1 MKKLKYI
8 SILAIFAI
16 LSVVSTR
23 AQQTDGSSKQSPD
36 SCLIIWHKNGSQVML
51 KLNGSP
57 KIEYIG
63 DSVIVKSSETLKYGF
78 KDIRK
83 MTYVLKSP
91 IIGDANDDGKVD
103 EKDIVDI
110 ANYTMGKPTST
121 GKFNK
126 MTADVN
132 EDGVV
137 NIADVVQIVNNI
149 IGNQQ

>member
-1 MKKLKYI
+1 MKKLKFV
-8 SILAIFAI
+8 SILAIFVI

-36 SCLIIWHKNGSQVML
+36 SCLIIWHKNGSKVML
-51 KLNGSP
+51 KLNESP

-78 KDIRK
+78 NDIRK

-91 IIGDANDDGKVD
+91 IIGDVNEDGKVD
-103 EKDIVDI
+103 EKDITDI
-110 ANYTMGKPTST
+110 ANYMMGKPTSI

-126 MTADVN
+126 MAADVN
-132 EDGVV
+132 EDGAV
-137 NIADVVQIVNNI
+137 NIADIVQIVNI
-149 IGNQQ
+149 IIKNSQ

>member
-1 MKKLKYI
+1 MKKLKYV

-23 AQQTDGSSKQSPD
+23 AQQTDGSSKQSSD

-51 KLNGSP
+51 KLNESP
-57 KIEYIG
+57 KIEYVG
-63 DSVIVKSSETLKYGF
+63 DSVFVKSSETLKYGF

-91 IIGDANDDGKVD
+91 IIGDANEDGEVD
-103 EKDIVDI
+103 AKDIVDI
-110 ANYTMGKPTST
+110 ANYMMRKPTST
-121 GKFNK
+121 GKFNE
-126 MTADVN
+126 MAADMN

-137 NIADVVQIVNNI
+137 NIADIVQIVKVI
-149 IGNQQ
+149 VK